1 MGVQTVPRCGL
12 CCAWCFSK
20 LSWHAFGKH
29 VPGFT
34 FLLSRNSLY
43 AVSSTYISRSLLR
56 FMKRVHPSYCLA
68 TFYFRIPHISTL
80 AQFGLQYSWEDYIF
94 KKYLGVEVIKVRYGR
109 FENWMFRTGDF
120 LITHRMFVTTFLVQ
134 CCLVLS
140 SHSQWNL
147 QRAKKLILKDYIA
160 SEGKQDY
167 SYVSRSLYF
176 RLTKIKHL
184 TTFQSLKYAEC
195 LRVYA
200 RITELQNQSVNRQ
213 CL

>member
-1 MGVQTVPRCGL
+1 M
-12 CCAWCFSK
+12 
-20 LSWHAFGKH
+20 
-29 VPGFT
+29 
-34 FLLSRNSLY
+34 
-43 AVSSTYISRSLLR
+43 
-56 FMKRVHPSYCLA
+56 
-68 TFYFRIPHISTL
+68 
-80 AQFGLQYSWEDYIF
+80 
-94 KKYLGVEVIKVRYGR
+94 IKVRYGR

-120 LITHRMFVTTFLVQ
+120 LITQRMFVTTFLVQ

-200 RITELQNQSVNRQ
+200 RITELQNRSVNRQ
-213 CL
+213 CLYATCKWAQQLPTLLAQERCQQMLPLPSPRGILFTPWHSAKFQICRLGSHRNFACVKTLLFKSFHKWPNMANFTTENNTYCFRIGPAFLDTGSCCVRV